1 MTDNPVSRSSYELSP
16 TQELAVKCTDQ
27 AIVVVA
33 SAGSGKT
40 EVAASRVE
48 RLLTESANET
58 FRILALS
65 YTHKAAQELEGRF
78 RERLGDMHAR
88 ADTDTIHGFAHGLLR
103 QHGTKIGL
111 PVEPEV
117 LTRNEDRAELL
128 ARWLVDEGR
137 DIPNDFASV
146 FRDLD
151 LARSRLSNAP
161 YKDEWNA
168 ALLSAGAIDY
178 QSMLERATELL
189 ALRSARR
196 QLSRLYAHVIVDE
209 AQNLT
214 RSQYELISA
223 LVGPPSSDEPH
234 VPILLVGDD
243 KQSIVSFA
251 GADPALIGRFES
263 EYTATR
269 YELSQ
274 NFRSAELI
282 VALADRVAQDLD
294 QVADPN
300 RQTLDYAAKGEVL
313 FQSASDESS
322 EGDLVADWVV
332 GLLDNGL
339 PAEALAPG
347 EPERVLPEEIAVLG
361 RSAASLRGT
370 QHALEARGHSPA
382 LASSPEDWLTTV
394 SAKVAFEMI
403 ALFSASSHQS
413 THWQLARLI
422 TADEES
428 VRSPE
433 SLAETLEES
442 EDPSLCILAGLCRHT
457 EPGSFFDELAELE
470 PPPDAPVEWLS
481 AWEADRSQLVDAWKQ
496 FQLRS
501 DAAAR
506 TWGNFRLHVS
516 RVQRGDDLDR
526 GVRLLTVHKA
536 QGREYRAVAV
546 VGLNDGQLP
555 DFRAS
560 TSEEVTAELRTFYV
574 ALSRPARLL
583 LLTRAESR
591 TTRYGP
597 RSSEP
602 SPFLRYLADPHD

>member
-1 MTDNPVSRSSYELSP
+1 MTDNAVSRSSYELS
-16 TQELAVKCTDQ
+16 TNQELAVNCTDR

-48 RLLTESANET
+48 RLLTESVKDS
-58 FRILALS
+58 FRVLALS

-78 RERLGDMHAR
+78 RDRLGDMHAR
-88 ADTDTIHGFAHGLLR
+88 ADTDTIHGFAHALLR

-128 ARWLVDEGR
+128 ARWLVEERR
-137 DIPNDFASV
+137 DVPKDLATV
-146 FRDLD
+146 FSDLD
-151 LARSRLSNAP
+151 LARARLEDAP
-161 YKDEWNA
+161 YRDEWSA

-214 RSQYELISA
+214 RSQYELITA
-223 LVGPPSSDEPH
+223 LVGPPSPDEPH

-251 GADPALIGRFES
+251 GADPGLIGRFES
-263 EYTATR
+263 EYDATR
-269 YELSQ
+269 YELTQ

-282 VALADRVAQDLD
+282 VSLADRVARDLD
-294 QVADPN
+294 QTADPDPK
-300 RQTLDYAAKGEVL
+300 TLEYAAKGQVL
-313 FQSASDESS
+313 FQSASDESR
-322 EGDLVADWVV
+322 EGDVVADWVV

-339 PAEALAPG
+339 PAEALAAG
-347 EPERVLPEEIAVLG
+347 EPERILPEEIAVLG

-370 QHALEARGHSPA
+370 QNALEARGQSPA
-382 LASSPEDWLTTV
+382 FASSPEDWLTTV
-394 SAKVAFEMI
+394 AAKVAFEMV

-422 TADEES
+422 VADEES
-428 VRSPE
+428 VRSRE
-433 SLAETLEES
+433 SLAQTLEES
-442 EDPSLCILAGLCRHT
+442 EDPSLSILAGLCRHA
-457 EPGSFFDELAELE
+457 EPNDFFNELAELE
-470 PPPDAPVEWLS
+470 PPSDAPVEWLV

-555 DFRAS
+555 DFRAE
-560 TSEEVTAELRTFYV
+560 TPEEVLAELRTFYV
-574 ALSRPARLL
+574 AVSRPARSL

-591 TTRYGP
+591 TTRYGS
-597 RSSEP
+597 RNSDP
-602 SPFLRYLADPHD
+602 SPFLKYYSDSAQ

>member
-1 MTDNPVSRSSYELSP
+1 MTNGAVPRLAYELSP
-16 TQELAVKCTDQ
+16 NQELAVKCTNR

-48 RLLTESANET
+48 RLLTESAHES
-58 FRILALS
+58 FRVLALS
-65 YTHKAAQELEGRF
+65 YTQKAAQELEGRF

-88 ADTDTIHGFAHGLLR
+88 ADTDTIHGFAHALLR
-103 QHGTKIGL
+103 QYGTKIGL

-128 ARWLVDEGR
+128 ARWLVGEGR
-137 DIPNDFASV
+137 DVPNDLAAV
-146 FRDLD
+146 FSDLD
-151 LARSRLSNAP
+151 LARAKLEDAP
-161 YKDEWNA
+161 SKDEWNA

-214 RSQYELISA
+214 RSQYELIAA

-234 VPILLVGDD
+234 VPVLLVGDD

-251 GADPALIGRFES
+251 GADPGLIGRFES
-263 EYTATR
+263 EYGATR
-269 YELSQ
+269 FELTQ

-282 VALADRVAQDLD
+282 VSLADRVAQDLNRA
-294 QVADPN
+294 ADPN
-300 RQTLDYAAKGEVL
+300 RTSLQYAAKGQVR
-313 FQSASDESS
+313 FRSAPDESS
-322 EGDLVADWVV
+322 EGHLVADWVV

-347 EPERVLPEEIAVLG
+347 EPERILPEEIAVLG
-361 RSAASLRGT
+361 RSAAALRGT
-370 QHALEARGHSPA
+370 QRTLESLGQSPA
-382 LASSPEDWLTTV
+382 LASSPEAWLTTV
-394 SAKVAFEMI
+394 AAKVAFEMV
-403 ALFSASSHQS
+403 ALFSASSRQS

-422 TADEES
+422 TTTSPSGSERPSPSPSTRAKTRHSASSPDS
-428 VRSPE
+428 VITLNPMTSSQTWRSWSHQPTPRRSC
-433 SLAETLEES
+433 SLRGKPTGAS
-442 EDPSLCILAGLCRHT
+442 
-457 EPGSFFDELAELE
+457 
-470 PPPDAPVEWLS
+470 WLMS
-481 AWEADRSQLVDAWKQ
+481 WQQS
-496 FQLRS
+496 QLRS

-516 RVQRGDDLDR
+516 HVQRGDDLDR
-526 GVRLLTVHKA
+526 GVRLLTIHKA

-555 DFRAS
+555 DFRAETS
-560 TSEEVTAELRTFYV
+560 TEQTAELRTFYV
-574 ALSRPARLL
+574 AVSRPTRLL
-583 LLTRAESR
+583 LFTRAESR

-602 SPFLRYLADPHD
+602 SPFLRYISQPLR

>member
-16 TQELAVKCTDQ
+16 TQELAVECTDP

-48 RLLTESANET
+48 RLLTESANES

-65 YTHKAAQELEGRF
+65 YTQKAAQELEGRF
-78 RERLGDMHAR
+78 RERLGDMHTR
-88 ADTDTIHGFAHGLLR
+88 ADTDTIHGFAHALLR

-128 ARWLVDEGR
+128 ARWLVEEGR
-137 DIPNDFASV
+137 DVPNDFASV
-146 FRDLD
+146 FSDLD
-151 LARSRLSNAP
+151 LARAKLEDAP
-161 YKDEWNA
+161 YKTEWNA

-196 QLSRLYAHVIVDE
+196 QLSRLYAHIIVDE

-214 RSQYELISA
+214 RSQYELITA

-251 GADPALIGRFES
+251 GADPGLIGQFES
-263 EYTATR
+263 EYNATK
-269 YELSQ
+269 YELTQ

-282 VALADRVAQDLD
+282 VSLADRVAQDLD
-294 QVADPN
+294 QIANPN
-300 RQTLDYAAKGEVL
+300 RETLDYAAKGQVL
-313 FQSASDESS
+313 FQSAADESS

-339 PAEALAPG
+339 PSEALAPG

-370 QHALEARGHSPA
+370 QRALEARGHSPA
-382 LASSPEDWLTTV
+382 LASSPDDWLTTV
-394 SAKVAFEMI
+394 AAKVAFEMI

-428 VRSPE
+428 VRSRE
-433 SLAETLEES
+433 SLAQTLEES
-442 EDPSLCILAGLCRHT
+442 EDPSLCILAGLCHHT
-457 EPGSFFDELAELE
+457 EPDNFFDELAELE
-470 PPPDAPVEWLS
+470 PPSDAPDEWLS
-481 AWEADRSQLVDAWKQ
+481 AWEADRSQLVDSWKQ

-560 TSEEVTAELRTFYV
+560 TSEEVIAELRTFYV

-602 SPFLRYLADPHD
+602 SPFLKYLAGSDR